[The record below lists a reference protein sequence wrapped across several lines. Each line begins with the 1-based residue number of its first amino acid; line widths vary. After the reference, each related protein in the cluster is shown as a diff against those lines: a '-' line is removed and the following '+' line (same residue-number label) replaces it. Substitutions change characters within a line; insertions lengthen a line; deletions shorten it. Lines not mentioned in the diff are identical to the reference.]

1 MVLRV
6 PETLNAV
13 NSENYKVS
21 IRLWPDGLSFSGY
34 IPGDEGSFFSD
45 TVERKGDIHIAR
57 LLKEVFFENPCLSY
71 YYRSLHII
79 CVSSKYTLAPEGL
92 FSGKEKDL
100 LFSFCFQEEKDVKV
114 LVQPLT
120 AIHSYLIYS
129 FANEAYEFIIRS
141 LINPVFI
148 HFLTPMLLVWQKN
161 SLTCYPK
168 QLYVMLHPSSVDIVC
183 FEQGELLFL
192 NAFDHEGTSDL
203 IYFIMYVCRQLGV
216 NQLED
221 CLYVCGDETLCRS
234 VIATV
239 QNYIRHTDY
248 LPVQMQKYR
257 FPDDRSLFMDEV
269 ILTECGL

>member
-1 MVLRV
+1 MVLRI

-34 IPGDEGSFFSD
+34 IPDDEGSFFSD
-45 TVERKGDIHIAR
+45 IVEPKGDVQMVR
-57 LLKEVFFENPCLSY
+57 LLKDVFFENPCLSY
-71 YYRSLHII
+71 YYRSIHII

-92 FSGKEKDL
+92 FTGKEKDVV
-100 LFSFCFQEEKDVKV
+100 FSYCFQEDKEAKV
-114 LVQPLT
+114 LVQSLS
-120 AIHSYLIYS
+120 AIHSFLIYS
-129 FANEAYEFIIRS
+129 FSNEVYEFLMRS
-141 LINPVFI
+141 IINPVFI
-148 HFLTPMLLVWQKN
+148 HFLSPMLLVWHKK

-168 QLYVMLHPSSVDIVC
+168 HLYVVFHPSSIDIVC

-192 NAFDHEGTSDL
+192 NAFDHEGTGD
-203 IYFIMYVCRQLGV
+203 IVYFIICVCRQLGF

-221 CLYVCGDETLCRS
+221 CLYMCGDEPLCLS
-234 VIATV
+234 VLATV
-239 QNYIRHTDY
+239 KNYIQQADY